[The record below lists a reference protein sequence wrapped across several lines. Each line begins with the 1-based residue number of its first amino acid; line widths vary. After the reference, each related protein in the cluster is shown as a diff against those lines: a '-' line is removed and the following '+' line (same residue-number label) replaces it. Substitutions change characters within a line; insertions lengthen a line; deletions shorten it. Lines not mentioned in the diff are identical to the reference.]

1 MRPKSC
7 TFPTLGRKDLFFP
20 NSNIQEL
27 VFMESVLIFS
37 LRFFFPPFPGSFE
50 IDLYTG
56 LGK

>member
-1 MRPKSC
+1 MRPKSR
-7 TFPTLGRKDLFFP
+7 TFPTLGKKDLFFP

-27 VFMESVLIFS
+27 VFMESVLVFS
-37 LRFFFPPFPGSFE
+37 LRFFPPFPGSFE